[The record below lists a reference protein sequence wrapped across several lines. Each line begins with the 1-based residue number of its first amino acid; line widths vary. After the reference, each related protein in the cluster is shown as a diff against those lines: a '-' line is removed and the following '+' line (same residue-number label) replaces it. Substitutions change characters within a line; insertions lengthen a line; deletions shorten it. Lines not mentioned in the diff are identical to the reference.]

1 LPTVEAWRFLPA
13 MKQVV
18 VLGAG
23 RVGGTIARDLAPDF
37 RVTVTDKF
45 PAALGRMQAFGLAT
59 RHADLATAA
68 GVKAAVADADIVVG
82 AVPGF
87 MGFATAQAV
96 LEAGRTLVD
105 ISFFDEDCFQLDE
118 LAKAQNLTAIVDCG
132 VAPGCGNIILGDT
145 ARQLDAV
152 TRFECLVGG
161 LPVVRR
167 WPFEY
172 KAGFSPVDVIE
183 EYTRP
188 ARYVKEGKMVTLPAL
203 SEPEILEF
211 EGIGPLESFNTD
223 GLRSVLHTFRGVP
236 DMKEK
241 TLRYPGHIEL
251 MRVFREAGFFSKQP
265 IAVNGQ
271 SVVPLDVTGT
281 LLFPQWTYQEGEAD
295 LTVMRITVE
304 GRRGGQAVKRV
315 VEMLDHYDPATKTT
329 SMARTTGYTC
339 TAVVRLVAA
348 GRFTRKGI
356 CPPEYIG
363 RQEGA
368 WDFIRA
374 QLAGRNVIYRER

>member
-1 LPTVEAWRFLPA
+1 
-13 MKQVV
+13 MKHVI

-23 RVGGTIARDLAPDF
+23 RVGGAMARDLAPDF
-37 RVTVTDKF
+37 RVTVADKF
-45 PAALGRMQAFGLAT
+45 PAALARMQAFGLAT
-59 RHADLATAA
+59 READLATVA
-68 GVKAAVADADIVVG
+68 GVTGAVADADIVVG
-82 AVPGF
+82 AVPGHL
-87 MGFATAQAV
+87 GFATARAV
-96 LEAGRTLVD
+96 LEAGKTLID
-105 ISFFDEDCFQLDE
+105 ISFFNEDCFLLDE
-118 LAKAQNLTAIVDCG
+118 LAKDRDLTAIVDCG

-145 ARQLDAV
+145 ARQLDQV

-172 KAGFSPVDVIE
+172 KAGFSPIDVIE

-188 ARYVKEGKMVTLPAL
+188 ARYVKDGKLVTLPAL
-203 SEPEILEF
+203 SEPEMVEF
-211 EGIGPLESFNTD
+211 EGVGVLESFNTD
-223 GLRSVLHTFRGVP
+223 GLRSVIRTFSGVP

-251 MRVFREAGFFSKQP
+251 MRVFRETGLFSKEP
-265 IAVNGQ
+265 IRVNGQ
-271 SVVPLDVTGT
+271 SVVPLEVTSA
-281 LLFPQWTYQEGEAD
+281 LLFPQWTFADGEAD

-304 GRRGGQAVKRV
+304 GTKDGRPVKRV
-315 VEMLDHYDPATKTT
+315 VDLLDRYDPATRTT
-329 SMARTTGYTC
+329 SMARTTAYTC

-348 GRFTRKGI
+348 GGFTRKGI
-356 CPPEYIG
+356 CPPEYLG

-374 QLAGRNVIYRER
+374 RLAERNVVYRER

>member
-1 LPTVEAWRFLPA
+1 
-13 MKQVV
+13 MKHII

-23 RVGGTIARDLAPDF
+23 RVGGAMARDLAPDF
-37 RVTVTDKF
+37 KVTVADKF
-45 PAALGRMQAFGLAT
+45 PAALARMQAFGLAT
-59 RHADLATAA
+59 READLSTAD

-87 MGFATAQAV
+87 MGFETSKAV
-96 LEAGRTLVD
+96 LEAGKTLVD
-105 ISFFDEDCFQLDE
+105 ISFFDEDCFLLDE
-118 LAKAQNLTAIVDCG
+118 LAKSKGLTAIVDCG

-145 ARQLDAV
+145 ARQWDQV

-172 KAGFSPVDVIE
+172 KAGFSPIDVIE

-188 ARYVKEGKMVTLPAL
+188 ARYVKDGKLVTFPAL
-203 SEPEILEF
+203 SEPELLDF
-211 EGIGPLESFNTD
+211 DGVGTLESFNTD
-223 GLRSVLHTFRGVP
+223 GLRSVIHTFAGVP

-251 MRVFREAGFFSKQP
+251 MRVFRETGLFGKEA
-265 IAVNGQ
+265 ILVNGQ
-271 SVVPLDVTGT
+271 KVVPLELTSA
-281 LLFPQWTYQEGEAD
+281 LLFPKWTFTEDEAD
-295 LTVMRITVE
+295 LTIMRITVE
-304 GRRGGQAVKRV
+304 GLKDGKVVKRV
-315 VEMLDHYDPATKTT
+315 VDMLDYYDPKTKTT

-339 TAVVRLVAA
+339 TAAVRLVAE

-363 RQEGA
+363 QEPGA
-368 WDFIRA
+368 WDFIRNL
-374 QLAGRNVIYRER
+374 LAERNVVYREQ